1 LIVLYIQTFQTFDL
15 KLKKKNI
22 LLALLCNKK
31 EEEEEEGDSQQSAGR
46 RIMITSSANYLCGEI
61 DDQAIIYHGFGEIQS
76 KKPWWCWWCCCCSTL
91 SPHYFV
97 LTNTELLY
105 FQECDSRNRGIIPN
119 DFMSGRRRNN
129 DNLVVNSNK
138 VTRCKLNLERCGLIW
153 QHKNKIRLHV
163 LGGEEED
170 NVTTIH
176 IVLSDIESAR
186 IWKKFLYMTCVNL
199 SSCRHDIFSE
209 DVVGGGGGCDTR
221 CSGALSSKTFKEPLS
236 LSSSKASCCSDSQKL
251 LLPLIPIIPSD
262 RDRNIS

>member
-1 LIVLYIQTFQTFDL
+1 MDL
-15 KLKKKNI
+15 LC
-22 LLALLCNKK
+22 CNKK
-31 EEEEEEGDSQQSAGR
+31 EEEEEGDSQQSAGR
-46 RIMITSSANYLCGEI
+46 RIMFASSANYLCGEI
-61 DDQAIIYHGFGEIQS
+61 DDKAIVYHGFGEIQS

-105 FQECDSRNRGIIPN
+105 FQESDSRSRGIIPN
-119 DFMSGRRRNN
+119 DVMSSRRRNN
-129 DNLVVNSNK
+129 DNLVVVNSNK

-163 LGGEEED
+163 IGGEEED

-199 SSCRHDIFSE
+199 SSYRRHDDIFSE
-209 DVVGGGGGCDTR
+209 DILGGGRGCDTR
-221 CSGALSSKTFKEPLS
+221 CSGALSSKTFKASIS
-236 LSSSKASCCSDSQKL
+236 LSSSKASCSDSQKL
-251 LLPLIPIIPSD
+251 LLPPLPIPSD
-262 RDRNIS
+262 RDRNILL